1 MGGAGGRVNSAWQA
15 FADECARWHALG
27 REVEFWWRDDDA
39 TQPIPALIRLLA
51 LAKSAAVPVA
61 LAVVPEAATA
71 ALCTGLSSAVSLLQH
86 GVDHRNRAATGERKT
101 EFSDQEP
108 LQAALARLAQG
119 RAQLQALSAGRSL
132 DVLVPPWNRLSSR
145 LIAQLPRAGL
155 SGLSRYGARDAVSA
169 AQGVQQLNAHVDIIA
184 WNAGRGFVGEEAA
197 LTLAVRHLCAR
208 RTRLA
213 DSSEATGWLTHH
225 ACHDEAAWRF
235 LGELFDVTRSLPGVR
250 WIDAREFFAGRAA
263 A

>member
-1 MGGAGGRVNSAWQA
+1 MGGTGGGVNSAWQA
-15 FADECARWHALG
+15 LADECARWHALG

-39 TQPIPALIRLLA
+39 TQPVPALTRLLA

-86 GVDHRNRAATGERKT
+86 GVDHRNRAATDERKT
-101 EFSDQEP
+101 EFSDREP
-108 LQAALARLAQG
+108 LQAALARLSQG

-132 DVLVPPWNRLSSR
+132 DVLVPPWNRLSPQ
-145 LIAQLPRAGL
+145 LIAQLPRAGF
-155 SGLSRYGARDAVSA
+155 SGLSRYGARDAISA
-169 AQGVQQLNAHVDIIA
+169 AQGIRQLNTHVDIIA

-197 LTLAVRHLCAR
+197 LTQAVRHLSAR
-208 RTRLA
+208 RGGRA

-225 ACHDEAAWRF
+225 ACHDEAAWHF
-235 LGELFDVTRSLPGVR
+235 LGELFDVTRSLPAVR